1 MTDPHPAHRR
11 TTRPD
16 NEPIVQL
23 GGGIAPDLADYARD
37 GLRDPLVRRGRAT
50 ARARMRVLRHHDP
63 AVERPVVARIVV
75 DLDGTTVV
83 VRVDAAR
90 PRGAVDLLPERL
102 GHRLGHLA
110 RSGREA
116 GHGLPGRRVWAGGS
130 GSVGDH
136 RAGRR

>member
-1 MTDPHPAHRR
+1 MTEPHPANRR
-11 TTRPD
+11 TTEPD
-16 NEPIVQL
+16 GEPIVQL
-23 GGGIAPDLADYARD
+23 GSGIAPDLADYARNE
-37 GLRDPLVRRGRAT
+37 LRDLLARRGRPT

-63 AVERPVVARIVV
+63 AVERPVVARAVV

-90 PRGAVDLLPERL
+90 PREAVDLLLKRL
-102 GHRLGHLA
+102 GHRLEHLS

-116 GHGLPGRRVWAGGS
+116 GHGLPGHRVRAGGS

-136 RAGRR
+136 RAGR